1 MLYGDDMNKNE
12 KLIKY
17 IIFIILLIFILN
29 KVLNV
34 KQLNYKIKEGKNTFS
49 IKENYNKKNYNI
61 EISIKNK
68 KFPINIYDDL
78 NNKNKIIDKIY
89 YYNDDKYTCILP
101 IFDNKVLTD
110 IMCDREDYIYNYNQ
124 LIGKNNK
131 LDEYVK
137 TIKEYNIDKYKNK
150 DTYSLKETIKF
161 FDNDILNVVS
171 ITSYK
176 GLYINKMPINVFEKD
191 VYKNKISTFIDNY
204 YLVAD
209 YNESH
214 EFTQF
219 YLVNLTNN
227 EIEKIKSKES
237 ISFDSFIQGIVN
249 NKVYLYDYDNEIQ
262 YEIDIYNKKI
272 NIVSSREYIKY
283 YTNTKWEKLSKSK
296 VKRNSYFDYSTLDN
310 DFTDYDYVKYSK
322 DYYYLLNKNN
332 NRYKLY
338 RIKKDK
344 INIVTYIGEVPTL
357 DLNFNNDYFYYK
369 DNNKIYFYSDRTGFK
384 TILEDS
390 EMEFNETIKYY
401 IY

>member
-176 GLYINKMPINVFEKD
+176 GLYINKMPINLFEKD

-214 EFTQF
+214 EFNQF

>member
-34 KQLNYKIKEGKNTFS
+34 KQLNYKIKEEKNTFS

-176 GLYINKMPINVFEKD
+176 GLYINKMPINLFEKD